1 MNNRELAGKLAAAT
15 RLWVSSAITRP
26 TCNPLDEL
34 LCCVL
39 DEELEGGGRM
49 MTADGTD
56 PKDAVTEIPRE
67 SAAPDHTPT
76 PQYTTTTKLLDEI
89 DAADEARDDV
99 IATVLQIIHE
109 WETKANNYD
118 RSDVAYTLSLLSEDI
133 KRRFEV
139 EDRDDLNA
147 ALNVALT
154 LPRDG
159 TVDLA
164 DVKRELGVEK

>member
-1 MNNRELAGKLAAAT
+1 MSRMFVSLPVDILCKPCREKALL
-15 RLWVSSAITRP
+15 
-26 TCNPLDEL
+26 PLIGDN
-34 LCCVL
+34 
-39 DEELEGGGRM
+39 D
-49 MTADGTD
+49 
-56 PKDAVTEIPRE
+56 
-67 SAAPDHTPT
+67 
-76 PQYTTTTKLLDEI
+76 TKTLDEI

>member
-1 MNNRELAGKLAAAT
+1 MNNRELANDALHRAQMLGYALRGEGYTKAYDELVLVLGRLCDALAAEQPAT
-15 RLWVSSAITRP
+15 HTPVPEPETYITYIVGSNNMKEPSAI
-26 TCNPLDEL
+26 
-34 LCCVL
+34 
-39 DEELEGGGRM
+39 
-49 MTADGTD
+49 
-56 PKDAVTEIPRE
+56 
-67 SAAPDHTPT
+67 
-76 PQYTTTTKLLDEI
+76 DEI
-89 DAADEARDDV
+89 DAADEARSDV

-118 RSDVAYTLSLLSEDI
+118 RTEVAYTLSLLSEDI

-164 DVKRELGVEK
+164 DVKREFGVEE